1 MANDIDLPIYNTPF
15 TDARGNISEVWW
27 RFFVT
32 LLERTGGTEGI
43 DIDAL
48 LQLIKELFERL
59 QEASIATGNSD
70 SKAVQA
76 IDAITR
82 LSRDVELLASAP
94 SPDLSR
100 IDVLAS
106 AVRGL
111 DELSGTLDAK
121 ASQALNAVVDL
132 ARLLET
138 DAGSAMAR
146 ANQISDSLQNLM
158 RLLETGDDSALAK
171 ANQVA
176 DSLQALSRTLEI
188 DTGTAAA
195 NRVNDLLH
203 TLARSIEVT
212 TTNQAAPF
220 PRTFSIDYL
229 DWNQT
234 PAYVAQ
240 TARMAWNASDDT
252 LNLHHSDGV
261 TQQMGQEL
269 YGRILNNTGSTIPN
283 GTCLGINPATNSYVQ
298 FIANG
303 TLSPITIVGVTTQAI
318 PNATSGRITVWGRVR
333 DIDTTGTPYGEVW
346 AAGQILYVSPTVAG
360 GFTNVKPT
368 APNLSLP
375 IAQVAVVSSTV
386 GQIAVR
392 PTVEQQLFYGQFAK
406 TADQVPTAIN
416 TANAITWSSSLIA
429 NGITIGAPTSR
440 IVVANAGLYRFSAS
454 FQITSGSASVK
465 NVYLW
470 YRKNGV
476 DIPNSTLITS
486 MDSGTAIRAPSR
498 SLLVSL
504 AANDYVEMMWAA
516 DDVNVTLDA
525 IPATAFS
532 PAAPAALL
540 TVQQEQ
546 Q

>member
-1 MANDIDLPIYNTPF
+1 MAD
-15 TDARGNISEVWW
+15 V
-27 RFFVT
+27 
-32 LLERTGGTEGI
+32 
-43 DIDAL
+43 
-48 LQLIKELFERL
+48 
-59 QEASIATGNSD
+59 IAP
-70 SKAVQA
+70 
-76 IDAITR
+76 ITR
-82 LSRDVELLASAP
+82 DQLAKFL
-94 SPDLSR
+94 PDNDTIRRFEKLFQ
-100 IDVLAS
+100 IA
-106 AVRGL
+106 GNTTPINI
-111 DELSGTLDAK
+111 EIIF
-121 ASQALNAVVDL
+121 
-132 ARLLET
+132 RLLEEVLVN
-138 DAGSAMAR
+138 A
-146 ANQISDSLQNLM
+146 
-158 RLLETGDDSALAK
+158 
-171 ANQVA
+171 
-176 DSLQALSRTLEI
+176 
-188 DTGTAAA
+188 GTASA
-195 NRVNDLLH
+195 NAIQANDLISRLQ
-203 TLARSIEVT
+203 RSIEVAT
-212 TTNQAAPF
+212 SNPRFDMPRSF
-220 PRTFSIDYL
+220 PVDYIDW
-229 DWNQT
+229 DRS
-234 PAYVAQ
+234 PSVSAQ
-240 TARMAWNASDDT
+240 TGRMEWNASDDT

-269 YGRILNNTGSTIPN
+269 YGRITNNTGFTIPN
-283 GTCLGINPATNSYVQ
+283 GSCLGINPATNSYVL

-303 TLSPITIVGVTTQAI
+303 TLSPITIVGVTTQDI
-318 PNATSGRITVWGRVR
+318 PNGTQGRITVWGRVR
-333 DIDTTGTPYGEVW
+333 DLNTTGAPYGEVW
-346 AAGQILYVSPTVAG
+346 TAGQILYVSTTIAG

-375 IAQVAVVSSTV
+375 IAQVISVNATT

-429 NGITIGAPTSR
+429 NGVTIGAPTSR

-454 FQITSGSASVK
+454 FQLTSGSASVK

-476 DIPNSTLITS
+476 DIANSTLVTS

-504 AANDYVEMMWAA
+504 AANDYIELMWAA

-525 IPATAFS
+525 IAATAFS